1 VFKRYVRP
9 AFGQF
14 RGLIPACVLLASV
27 FLSTEALALALKS
40 KKDSLFA
47 LPQVLSQSSDGSFIV
62 VDYQEMRDINGRDQI
77 PERRVKRNY
86 VDLSVRR
93 KSRMRVI
100 EAVGRRIE
108 IGEAGSFENAR
119 FAVIFIHGRA
129 GDRRLGMDDFRF
141 GGNFNR
147 IKNLA
152 ADNGGVYI
160 APTVREFGP
169 SGVADVEAIVESF
182 LAANPGAP
190 VIMACGSIGSLV
202 CLSMARDSGAASNLA
217 GMILL
222 GGMPDPELPAT
233 PLVKAGVP
241 LTFVHGSNDSVYGWE
256 RQKAVFDTIRKR
268 RPNYPAR
275 FVLLNTGSHGSPVRM
290 IDWKAT
296 LEAMLAG
303 Y

>member
-1 VFKRYVRP
+1 MSLE
-9 AFGQF
+9 GH
-14 RGLIPACVLLASV
+14 
-27 FLSTEALALALKS
+27 
-40 KKDSLFA
+40 KDRLFA
-47 LPQVLSQSSDGSFIV
+47 LPAILSQSADGAFVV

-93 KSRMRVI
+93 KSRMRTI
-100 EAVGRRIE
+100 EAAGRRVE
-108 IGEAGSFENAR
+108 IGEAGTFDGAR

-152 ADNGGVYI
+152 ANNGGVYI

-169 SGVADVEAIVESF
+169 SGVADVEGIVGSF
-182 LAANPGAP
+182 RAANPGAP
-190 VIMACGSIGSLV
+190 VIIACGSMGSII
-202 CLSMARDSGAASNLA
+202 CLSMARDQNAVANLA

-222 GGMPDPELPAT
+222 GGMPDPDLPAT

-241 LTFVHGSNDSVYGWE
+241 LAFVHGSNDSVYDWE
-256 RQKAVFDTIRKR
+256 RQKAVFEAIRKR
-268 RPNYPAR
+268 RPSYPAR

-290 IDWKAT
+290 IDWKMT
-296 LEAMLAG
+296 LDRMLSP